1 MKKMAAVF
9 AILLSS
15 IAFATPDVLLKI
27 TGTIVENETPVSYAT
42 ISVLSLPDSNLV
54 TGAISDDNGEFE
66 IPGLKKGNYILKID
80 FLGYSAM
87 YKNIGE
93 LKGNLDI
100 GNINL
105 QQNAQK
111 LDAVTITGQQRIM
124 EVQIDKKVYN
134 VDKDP
139 SATGATG
146 LEVLQN
152 APSVE
157 VDVDG
162 NISLRGDQGVNIL
175 VNGRPLNIPA
185 KQFLE
190 QTPAA
195 NIEKIEVITN
205 PSAKYNPEG
214 TTGLINIIL
223 KKNTQRGLNGSV
235 STSLGY
241 GLYAKNNNSINLNYR
256 VNKINAYVNVGN
268 NNSKRGSGGTTER
281 SFTLAN
287 DSSNNQ
293 FIDED
298 NYRINESF
306 NLKSGVDYFF
316 NDKNV
321 FYISGSTNGGS
332 NEGVSKMNSFFYD
345 NSGDN
350 LNSFSKRVSN
360 SESDNSSYNLNAGWQ
375 KKFSKQGHTLD
386 LDLNYSEDNNDSFED
401 NEEIFKNGSD
411 ASTLRT
417 NKSQQ
422 KENSNG
428 SLFFAKLDYALPI
441 NDSLKFEAGLNYTN
455 NVPEFDL
462 ARFNYNDSL
471 VDFELDRNLSNTFG
485 FTRNILAFYSTL
497 SYKQNKWGYKL
508 GLRAE
513 NTSRDTKLASGENYN
528 KEYLSFFPSGY
539 VSYQVSKITTIQAS
553 YSRRLQRPRLHQLNP
568 FVSSTDPYNTR
579 NGNPDLNPEF
589 INIFELGATNYWKKF
604 NLTSTVYHRKTNDLI
619 RRFLTLSNEG
629 VNNVSYKNQSESSA
643 YGAEFILSYTPNKKF
658 RANVNFNSW
667 MNKFVLDSTDQG
679 GNSTLKSYN
688 INSMASYKFDMG
700 LSVQANIRY
709 NARYRVQQGV
719 IDPRYGLDLSAR
731 LPVLNKKGT
740 ISVRATDVLN
750 TRNFAFR
757 SQNLDYE
764 FDILRKWETRV
775 VYVSFTYSFGKQFK
789 GREQKRSGGQQG
801 STRGGSGGF

>member
-1 MKKMAAVF
+1 MKKLAAFIGLLLCSASF
-9 AILLSS
+9 ANTD
-15 IAFATPDVLLKI
+15 ALLKI
-27 TGTIVENETPVSYAT
+27 TGKIVDNNQPVSYAT
-42 ISVLSLPDSNLV
+42 VSVLSLPDSALV
-54 TGAISDDNGEFE
+54 TGAISDDEGVFE
-66 IPGLKKGNYILKID
+66 ITGIKKGNYVLKID
-80 FLGYSAM
+80 FLGYSSL

-93 LKGNLDI
+93 IKSNTNVGSISLR
-100 GNINL
+100 
-105 QQNAQK
+105 QNAKK

-152 APSVE
+152 APSVD

-162 NISLRGDQGVNIL
+162 NISLRGDEGVNIL
-175 VNGRPLNIPA
+175 VNGRPLNISA

-223 KKNTQRGLNGSV
+223 KKNSQRGLNGSV

-241 GLYAKNNNSINLNYR
+241 GFYAKNNNSINLNYR

-298 NYRINESF
+298 NYRINQGF
-306 NLKSGVDYFF
+306 NIKSGLDYFL

-321 FYISGSTNGGS
+321 LYVSASTNSGD
-332 NEGVSKMNSFFYD
+332 NEGLSKMNSFFYD
-345 NSGDN
+345 NSGEN
-350 LNSFSKRVSN
+350 LNSYSNRESN
-360 SESDNSSYNLNAGWQ
+360 SDSENSSYNLNAGWQ
-375 KKFSKQGHTLD
+375 KKFQKEGHTLD
-386 LDLNYSEDNNDSFED
+386 LDLNYSEDNSNSFED
-401 NEEIFKNGSD
+401 NEETFKNGSD
-411 ASTLRT
+411 ASIQRISKT
-417 NKSQQ
+417 QQ

-455 NVPEFDL
+455 NVPEFGL
-462 ARFNYNDSL
+462 ERFNYNDSL
-471 VDFELDRNLSNTFG
+471 NAFELDQNSSNTFG

-513 NTSRDTKLASGENYN
+513 NTTRDTKLASGENFN
-528 KEYLSFFPSGY
+528 KKYLSFFPSGY
-539 VSYQVSKITTIQAS
+539 VSYQASKITTIQAS
-553 YSRRLQRPRLHQLNP
+553 YSRRLQRPRLWQMNP
-568 FVSSTDPYNTR
+568 FVSSSDPYNTR

-589 INIFELGATNYWKKF
+589 INIYELGATNYWKKF
-604 NLTSTVYHRKTNDLI
+604 SLTSTVYHRQTNDLI
-619 RRFLTLSNEG
+619 RRYITLSDDG

-643 YGAEFILSYTPNKKF
+643 YGAEFILGYTPNKKF
-658 RANVNFNSW
+658 RANINFNSW
-667 MNKFVLDSTDQG
+667 INKFVLDSTDQG
-679 GNSTLKSYN
+679 GNNTLKSYN
-688 INSMASYKFDMG
+688 INSMASYKFDIG

-731 LPVLNKKGT
+731 MPVLNKKGT
-740 ISVRATDVLN
+740 IAVRATDVLN

-757 SQNLDYE
+757 SQDLDYE

-775 VYVSFTYSFGKQFK
+775 VYVSFTYNFGKQFK
-789 GREQKRSGGQQG
+789 GREQRRSGGDQG
-801 STRGGSGGF
+801 ISRGDSGGF